1 MGWKAWEHPVPL
13 LLQSCSRSAPPLS
26 ATSVT
31 QPDGDGKPEMG
42 IFQTSAGTI
51 FAQLLFPAI
60 QTRDILFLSVEDVFW
75 LINNKPENLFAH
87 PPPSPLYQL
96 CNIKSFKKILHQSSD
111 QYMAPE
117 PGVPNVLRIFTVL
130 HYVPSQL
137 TPI

>member
-1 MGWKAWEHPVPL
+1 MESLGARL

-31 QPDGDGKPEMG
+31 QPVDGDGNPEMG
-42 IFQTSAGTI
+42 IFQTNASTI
-51 FAQLLFPAI
+51 FAQLLFPDI
-60 QTRDILFLSVEDVFW
+60 QIDKDIPFPSVEDVFW
-75 LINNKPENLFAH
+75 LINNKLEYLFTH
-87 PPPSPLYQL
+87 PPPPLPLYQL
-96 CNIKSFKKILHQSSD
+96 CNIKSFEKILHQSSD

-130 HYVPSQL
+130 HYVPSPH